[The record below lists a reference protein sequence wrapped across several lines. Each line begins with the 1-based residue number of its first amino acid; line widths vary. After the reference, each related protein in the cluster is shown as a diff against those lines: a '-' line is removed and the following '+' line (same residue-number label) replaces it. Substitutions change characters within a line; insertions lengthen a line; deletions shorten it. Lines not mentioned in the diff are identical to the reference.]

1 MTEQARTSLDAIEL
15 LMQDHRELE
24 SLFSEF
30 EYLEKAGKET
40 AHVIERACVELK
52 MHDALENELFYP
64 AVSDAGGEEEI
75 EALLDDAED
84 AHDRALDRI
93 EQVQEFDTDA
103 QARNAHFKMLAE
115 EMKQHILQ
123 EEADLFRK
131 VKKIKRLDLALLGAR
146 MKARRDELMQG
157 GGLAQAS
164 EAGA

>member
-1 MTEQARTSLDAIEL
+1 MTDEARTNLDALEL

-30 EYLEKAGKET
+30 DHLEKTGKDTAG
-40 AHVIERACVELK
+40 VIERACAELK
-52 MHDALENELFYP
+52 IHDALENELFYP
-64 AVSDAGGEEEI
+64 AVSDAAGEEAI

-84 AHDRALDRI
+84 AHDKALDRI
-93 EQVQEFDTDA
+93 EQVVEFDTDA
-103 QARNAHFKMLAE
+103 QARNAHFKVLAD

-123 EEADLFRK
+123 EEAELFAK
-131 VKKIKRLDLALLGAR
+131 AKKIKRLDLDLLGTR
-146 MKARRDELMQG
+146 MKVRRDELMQG